1 MILLL
6 PQVEIATILNRLE
19 YQWMRLLVEIYYS
32 KGAPERGFDE
42 VDVEMLP
49 GVILPRAP
57 PVSSERLD
65 EVG

>member
-1 MILLL
+1 
-6 PQVEIATILNRLE
+6 
-19 YQWMRLLVEIYYS
+19 MRLLVEIYYS